1 MILMEVY
8 KDITPLQHYLNE
20 HKFHGKKIGLVPTMG
35 ALHEGHLSL
44 VRASQRDN
52 DVTVC
57 SIYVNPTQFNNDQD
71 LVKYPRT
78 LDSDLVM
85 LQEIGCDAVFC
96 PSDKVM
102 YIGSPRLS
110 FQFKD
115 LDHIMEG
122 HFRPGHFSGVG
133 LVVSKLF
140 NIVAPDRAYF
150 GQKDLQ
156 QFLIIQ
162 QLVKDLSF
170 NVELKCVPTMRE
182 NDGLAMSSRNRRLSK
197 EGRVKAV
204 ILYKA
209 LTEAQK
215 MLQVPV
221 STDQVKQEVKA
232 MIEQAGMQLE
242 YFEVID
248 PDTLTTVTNISE
260 KKNVALCVAGY
271 IEGVRLI
278 DNVVFNL
285 EF

>member
-1 MILMEVY
+1 MEVY

-44 VRASQRDN
+44 VRASQSDN

-71 LVKYPRT
+71 LAKYPRT
-78 LDSDLVM
+78 LDDDLTM
-85 LQEIGCDAVFC
+85 LREVGCDAVFC
-96 PSDKVM
+96 PSDQVM
-102 YIGSPRLS
+102 YIEPSRTRLL
-110 FQFKD
+110 FD
-115 LDHIMEG
+115 RLDHIMEG
-122 HFRPGHFSGVG
+122 KFRPGHFSGVG

-156 QFLIIQ
+156 QFVIIQ

-170 NVELKCVPTMRE
+170 NVELKRVPIIRE
-182 NDGLAMSSRNRRLSK
+182 NDGLAMSSRNRRLGK
-197 EGRVKAV
+197 EGRGKAV

-215 MLQVPV
+215 MLKVPV
-221 STDQVKQEVKA
+221 AIEQVKQEVRG
-232 MIEQAGMQLE
+232 MVEQAGVQLE

-248 PDTLTTVTNISE
+248 PDTLTAVTNISE
-260 KKNVALCVAGY
+260 KNNVALCVAGY
-271 IEGVRLI
+271 VDGVRLI
-278 DNVVFNL
+278 DNVVF
-285 EF
+285 